1 LETQIR
7 RRLWWQIVTLD
18 ARYAQQCGADA
29 LVNPKQWET
38 PLPLNV
44 NDCDL
49 TSEMI
54 VAPRNHLGFTEMI
67 FCLMVYEIGMFL
79 RRSGAMAPFGGSWQ
93 KLSSLPIPLSKK
105 DKVIDELEEMLEW
118 KYLRYLDPVIPLHIL
133 ARSIVKIA
141 CGKMRLTTRHPR
153 LFADRGS
160 TMVKEEKDR
169 LFDICLMMI
178 EQDNFLH
185 SMDCV
190 KGFLWHLNLNFQ
202 VDALVCLLSELRYRD
217 PGTST
222 DKAWS
227 EISKTY
233 THHPNIVF
241 DTKSPL
247 SVAIGNLTLKSW
259 EIRDQRLQTHHLNLQ
274 QSSRPSFISKLL
286 EQRTTNGTSCSTEPS
301 SRTAEMGFD
310 TASLNPHN
318 QSSDAYG
325 GLGPSLTPHTPG
337 ASMEPIDW
345 DSWNDLI
352 HDEEEYNVDNF
363 APQTSDWTAY

>member
-1 LETQIR
+1 
-7 RRLWWQIVTLD
+7 
-18 ARYAQQCGADA
+18 
-29 LVNPKQWET
+29 
-38 PLPLNV
+38 
-44 NDCDL
+44 
-49 TSEMI
+49 
-54 VAPRNHLGFTEMI
+54 
-67 FCLMVYEIGMFL
+67 
-79 RRSGAMAPFGGSWQ
+79 
-93 KLSSLPIPLSKK
+93 
-105 DKVIDELEEMLEW
+105 
-118 KYLRYLDPVIPLHIL
+118 LRYLDPVIPLHIL

-160 TMVKEEKDR
+160 TMIEEEKDR

-178 EQDNFLH
+178 EQDDFLH

-286 EQRTTNGTSCSTEPS
+286 EQRTTNGTSSSTEPS
-301 SRTAEMGFD
+301 SRAAEMGFD
-310 TASLNPHN
+310 TAPLSPHN
-318 QSSDAYG
+318 PSSDAYE
-325 GLGPSLTPHTPG
+325 GLGPSLTPHTLA

-345 DSWNDLI
+345 DSWNGLI

-363 APQTSDWTAY
+363 APQTNDWTAY